1 MPADPSPDLVRA
13 VRAGCKAIG
22 EPSCAYPDC
31 ECSRV
36 RAIRAALAE
45 LEKPSDEMLDAG
57 YAVSHPI
64 DGAIAY
70 GVVEVIWS
78 AMMRRMLGDGGGDA
92 G

>member
-1 MPADPSPDLVRA
+1 MSEAPTPDLIRA

-45 LEKPSDEMLDAG
+45 LEKPSDEMLAEV
-57 YAVSHPI
+57 AVN
-64 DGAIAY
+64 GATKLL
-70 GVVEVIWS
+70 GVAFWR
-78 AMMRRMLGDGGGDA
+78 AMMRRVLGRGGDESR
-92 G
+92 